1 MGQSPG
7 EWRLVTPAGDG
18 RPEIRVADQKDALS
32 YSAARFLVAL
42 LAEAIET
49 RGRASIALSG
59 GSTPRGTY
67 DLLAGSAG
75 RALRWGTIDMCFGDE
90 RVVPPDHPDSTY
102 AMVRDAL
109 FPHGH
114 EWHDAPRLHRIRG
127 ELAADAAAADYERTL
142 RAIFPDAAAD
152 PSLPILDIALLGVGD
167 DGHTASLFP
176 GDPVLGVRDRWVARS
191 TAPPAFPVRDRVT
204 LTLPALERSRVVCF
218 LCAGLGKRE
227 IVRRVLVDGA
237 DLPAALVK
245 GRERTV
251 WLLDR
256 GAAMGL

>member
-1 MGQSPG
+1 MGHPPG

-18 RPEIRVADQKDALS
+18 RAEIRVADHKDALS
-32 YSAARFLVAL
+32 DSAARFLVAL
-42 LAEAIET
+42 LAEAVAA
-49 RGRASIALSG
+49 RGRASIGLSG

-67 DLLAGSAG
+67 DRFAGSAG
-75 RALRWGTIDMCFGDE
+75 RALRWARIDMCFGDE
-90 RVVPPDHPDSTY
+90 RIVPPDHPDSNY

-109 FPHGH
+109 FPQGH

-127 ELAADAAAADYERTL
+127 ELAPDAAAADYERTL
-142 RAIFPDAAAD
+142 RAIFPEAAAD
-152 PSLPILDIALLGVGD
+152 PSLPILDVALLGVGD

-176 GDPVLGVRDRWVARS
+176 GDPVLDVRDRWVARA
-191 TAPPAFPVRDRVT
+191 TAPPAFPVRERVT
-204 LTLPALERSRVVCF
+204 LTVPALGRSRIVCF
-218 LCAGLGKRE
+218 LCAGAGKRE

-256 GAAMGL
+256 GAAEDL